1 MPRGYGGVRNPK
13 KYAYNKVY
21 NRNSIKYKVIPTVCN
36 LKNMLAKLQAVNGDF
51 SQLKQWE
58 KRSYKAYNIEAI
70 KSLILK
76 ADEKNWPNLIR
87 NHMLYGEKAL
97 FGASCIDI
105 YLVAYVSNEYGHG
118 KDIFTKFIFSN
129 EISDKPNSVNAIWTV
144 GKGDGIYLDLLN
156 QDGSIK
162 DYDFFEKWISR

>member
-1 MPRGYGGVRNPK
+1 MARKFENMPDRIMGH
-13 KYAYNKVY
+13 
-21 NRNSIKYKVIPTVCN
+21 SIKYKVIPTVCN
-36 LKNMLAKLQAVNGDF
+36 LKNMLTKLQAVNGDF

-70 KSLILK
+70 KSSVLK
-76 ADEKNWPNLIR
+76 SDEDNWPDLIR
-87 NHMLYGEKAL
+87 NHILNGEKVM

-105 YLVAYVSNEYGHG
+105 YLVAYVANEYGHG
-118 KDIFTKFIFSN
+118 KDIFTEFIYSN
-129 EISDKPNSVNAIWTV
+129 EISNKPNTVNAIWTV
-144 GKGDGIYLDLLN
+144 GKVDGIYLDLLN